1 MKKWQQSLRCLKSR
15 VFSFNIINMTLTL
28 FKYNS
33 TMNSKKIW
41 SLLLLFAISFSAVH
55 DYTFAALDDK
65 HSSIEAYVTKLSSQV
80 MGEYAGMLCDI
91 HFEYHMPYMFLDNH
105 ISFPIVDAE
114 DGLFAYDEIFFS
126 LDYFNFFKPPI
137 A

>member
-1 MKKWQQSLRCLKSR
+1 
-15 VFSFNIINMTLTL
+15 MTLTL

-41 SLLLLFAISFSAVH
+41 SLLLLFAISFSVVH
-55 DYTFAALDDK
+55 DYTFAVLDDK
-65 HSSIEAYVTKLSSQV
+65 HSSMEAYVTELSSPV
-80 MGEYAGMLCDI
+80 MGEHADMLCDI
-91 HFEYHMPYMFLDNH
+91 HFEYNTPYLFLDNP
-105 ISFPIVDAE
+105 ISFPIVDTQ
-114 DGLFAYDEIFFS
+114 DSLFAYDEIFLS